1 MYETELVRINSS
13 LMAALTSPTIGFY
26 YITLTM
32 GDEWLSHWPRE
43 ALESVITSTLYPC
56 KPVNTVV
63 GYEEAALSFL
73 VKITFFDLG

>member
-26 YITLTM
+26 YINLTM
-32 GDEWLSHWPRE
+32 GDERLSHWPRE
-43 ALESVITSTLYPC
+43 ALESVITSTC
-56 KPVNTVV
+56 EHCS
-63 GYEEAALSFL
+63 GILSFL